1 MSTITNQ
8 LSTSSNRTDQ
18 TKTEALP
25 IISEM
30 TIKDEINLITEMITT
45 GEITNRHLIK
55 ETETLTAVRS

>member
-30 TIKDEINLITEMITT
+30 TIKDEINLITEMLTT